1 MERVHMADPI
11 NPAHYQFE
19 INGLKVE
26 AFDYIRVVLG
36 DEGALAYC
44 RGSALKY
51 LSRAGKK
58 EGQPSEQDLQKAAW
72 FCVKAAHIAEDMA
85 AVAEDDDDIDWD
97 NL

>member
-1 MERVHMADPI
+1 MDDPV
-11 NPAHYQFE
+11 NPKHYQFD
-19 INGLKVE
+19 INGFKVE

-51 LSRAGKK
+51 LSRAGRK
-58 EGQPSEQDLQKAAW
+58 EGQPSEQDYKKAAW
-72 FCVKAAHIAEDMA
+72 FCVKAAHIAEDI
-85 AVAEDDDDIDWD
+85 AVAVDDDDIDWD

>member
-1 MERVHMADPI
+1 MDDPV
-11 NPAHYQFE
+11 NPKHYQFD
-19 INGLKVE
+19 INGFKVE

-51 LSRAGKK
+51 LSRAGRK
-58 EGQPSEQDLQKAAW
+58 EGQPSEQDFKKAAW
-72 FCVKAAHIAEDMA
+72 FCVKAAHIAEDIVA
-85 AVAEDDDDIDWD
+85 ADDDDIDWD

>member
-1 MERVHMADPI
+1 MDDPV
-11 NPAHYQFE
+11 NPKHYQFE
-19 INGLKVE
+19 INGFRIE

-51 LSRAGKK
+51 LSRAGQKD
-58 EGQPSEQDLQKAAW
+58 GQPVAQDLKKAAW
-72 FCVKAAHIAEDMA
+72 FCVKAAHIAEDI
-85 AVAEDDDDIDWD
+85 VATTDDDDIDWD